1 MIALGLLLL
10 TSFTSVRGDG
20 LRLDYDD
27 HMRSRVVASL
37 EGDGPLGPYTYSE
50 ALLTGSGELRDFALE
65 SREELE
71 ITDALGAGHEVILTG
86 RAGSV
91 LKRVEVSS
99 YPAHPHWLFLRVRY
113 TNAGTA
119 PLQVLGYIND
129 RYEFAPAAGKSEP
142 AFWSYQS
149 SSYENRPDWLLPIKP
164 GYARGNYLGMNA
176 SDYGGG
182 TPVLDV
188 WRRDV
193 GVAIGHVELSPKLVS
208 LPLLRHGRGNVELA
222 LSTRHT
228 LTLAPG
234 ASFDSLRSFVSVHH
248 GDHFA
253 TLRDYGTLM
262 QAQGLS
268 IPAAPKDAFE
278 PIWCAWG
285 YGRAFTPQQIFD
297 SLPVVKQL
305 GFRWAVVDDGWQVA
319 QGDWRPTPAKFPA
332 GDADMKAMVDRIH
345 AAGLKAQLW
354 WAPLAADPGSRTER
368 EHHDWLLQNVDGS
381 PQKISY
387 WNSLY
392 LCPAFGPVQE
402 DAAAFVRKA
411 LGEWGFDGLK
421 IDGQHLN
428 AAPPC
433 FNKAHAHAA
442 PEDAAER
449 VPLFFKAVWEAAQAA
464 KPGAVVE
471 ICPCGTGYS
480 FFTMPS
486 LNMTVASDPESSWQ
500 VRLKGKTIKAL
511 LGDRSAYFGDFVEL
525 SDGGTDFASA
535 FGVGG
540 VIGTNFAWPGAP
552 GKKDPKLLLTPQR
565 EVLWRRW
572 TQLYD
577 RMRLV
582 DGTYLGTLYDLGF
595 DKPETHVI
603 AKGEARYYAFY
614 AKNFRGNVELRGL
627 QAGTYRVHD
636 YVHERDL
643 GVVKG
648 PLAKLAV
655 HFTQSLLIEA
665 LPQER

>member
-1 MIALGLLLL
+1 MLGLGLLLL
-10 TSFTSVRGDG
+10 TSFTSIGGDG
-20 LRLDYDD
+20 LRLDFDD

-37 EGDGPLGPYTYSE
+37 DNDVTLGPYTYSE
-50 ALLTGSGELRDFALE
+50 VLLTGGGELRDFTLE
-65 SREELE
+65 SREEAE
-71 ITDALGAGHEVILTG
+71 ISDALGTGHVVILTG
-86 RAGSV
+86 RADSV
-91 LKRVEVSS
+91 VKRVEVAS
-99 YPAHPHWLFLRVRY
+99 YPTHPHWLFLRVHY
-113 TNAGTA
+113 TNVGTA

-129 RYEFAPAAGKSEP
+129 RYEFEPAPGQSEP

-149 SSYENRPDWLLPIKP
+149 ASYESRPDWLLPLGP
-164 GYARGNYLGMNA
+164 GYQRGNFLGMNNT
-176 SDYGGG
+176 DYGGG
-182 TPVLDV
+182 TPVVDV
-188 WRRDV
+188 WRRDI
-193 GVAIGHVELSPKLVS
+193 GVAIGHVELTPKLVS
-208 LPLLRHGRGNVELA
+208 VPLHRHGRGNVELA
-222 LSTRHT
+222 LSSRHT
-228 LTLAPG
+228 ITLAPG

-253 TLRDYGTLM
+253 TLRAYATIM
-262 QAQGLS
+262 QGQGLS

-319 QGDWRPTPAKFPA
+319 QGDWQPNPTKFPA
-332 GDADMKAMVDRIH
+332 GDADMKAMVDKIH

-392 LCPAFGPVQE
+392 LCPAYRPVQE

-411 LGEWGFDGLK
+411 LGLWGFDGLK

-442 PEDAAER
+442 PEESAEA
-449 VPLFFKAVWEAAQAA
+449 VPLFFKAVWEAAQST
-464 KPGAVVE
+464 KPGAIVE
-471 ICPCGTGYS
+471 ICPCGTGNS
-480 FFTMPS
+480 FFTMPY

-511 LGDRSAYFGDFVEL
+511 LGDRTAYFGDFVEL
-525 SDGGTDFASA
+525 SEGGTDFAST

-565 EVLWRRW
+565 QTLWAKW

-582 DGTYLGTLYDLGF
+582 DGVYLGTLYDIGF

-614 AKNFRGNVELRGL
+614 AKNFRGSVELRGL
-627 QAGTYRVHD
+627 QPGRYRVRD

-643 GVVKG
+643 GVVQG
-648 PLAKLAV
+648 PLARLAV
-655 HFTQSLLIEA
+655 HFTQSLLVEA
-665 LPQER
+665 LPQEP

>member
-1 MIALGLLLL
+1 MIGLGLLLL
-10 TSFTSVRGDG
+10 TSFTSVGGED
-20 LRLDYDD
+20 LRLDFDD

-37 EGDGPLGPYTYSE
+37 DGDMSLGPYTYSE
-50 ALLTGSGELRDFALE
+50 ALLTGGGELRDFALQ

-71 ITDALGAGHEVILTG
+71 VTDALGAGHQVVLTG

-91 LKRVEVSS
+91 VKRVEVSA

-113 TNAGTA
+113 TNAGST

-129 RYEFAPAAGKSEP
+129 RYEFEPAPGKGEP

-149 SSYENRPDWLLPIKP
+149 ASYEKRPDWLLPIQP

-188 WRRDV
+188 WRRDL

-208 LPLLRHGRGNVELA
+208 LPLLRHGRGNVQLA

-262 QAQGLS
+262 QGQGLN
-268 IPAAPKDAFE
+268 IPASPKDAFE

-319 QGDWRPTPAKFPA
+319 EGDWRPTPAKFPA

-345 AAGLKAQLW
+345 AAGLRAQLW

-381 PQKISY
+381 PQKISWWDSY
-387 WNSLY
+387 Y
-392 LCPAFGPVQE
+392 LCPAYGPVQE

-433 FNKAHAHAA
+433 FNKAHVHAT
-442 PEDAAER
+442 PEEAAER
-449 VPLFFKAVWEAAQAA
+449 VPQFFKAVWEAAQST
-464 KPGAVVE
+464 KPGAVLE

-480 FFTMPS
+480 FFTMPY

-511 LGDRSAYFGDFVEL
+511 LGDRTAYFGDFVEL
-525 SDGGTDFASA
+525 SEGGIDFASS
-535 FGVGG
+535 FGVGA

-577 RMRLV
+577 KLRLV
-582 DGTYLGTLYDLGF
+582 DGTYLGTLYDIGF

-614 AKNFRGNVELRGL
+614 AKNFRGDVELRGL
-627 QAGTYRVHD
+627 QAGTYRVRD

>member
-1 MIALGLLLL
+1 MIGLGLLLL
-10 TSFTSVRGDG
+10 SSFTSVAGDG
-20 LRLDYDD
+20 IRLDFDAA
-27 HMRSRVVASL
+27 MRSRVVASL
-37 EGDGPLGPYTYSE
+37 DGDVPLGPYTYSDT
-50 ALLTGSGELRDFALE
+50 LLTSSGELRDFAPAG
-65 SREELE
+65 REEAELS
-71 ITDALGAGHEVILTG
+71 DALGTGHAVILTG
-86 RAGSV
+86 RSGSV
-91 LKRVEVSS
+91 LKRVEVDS
-99 YPAHPHWLFLRVRY
+99 YPAHPHWLFVRVRY
-113 TNAGTA
+113 TNTGNA
-119 PLQVLGYIND
+119 PIQVLGYTSE
-129 RYEFAPAAGKSEP
+129 RYEFAPGAGHGEP

-149 SSYENRPDWLLPIKP
+149 ASYENRPDWLLPLQR
-164 GYARGNYLGMNA
+164 GYQRGNFLGMNA
-176 SDYGGG
+176 ADYGGG

-188 WRRDV
+188 WRRDI
-193 GVAIGHVELSPKLVS
+193 GLAIGHVELSPKLVS
-208 LPLLRHGRGNVELA
+208 LPLHRHGAGNVELA
-222 LSTRHT
+222 LSARHT
-228 LTLAPG
+228 ITLAPG
-234 ASFDSLRSFVSVHH
+234 ASLDSLRSFVSVHH
-248 GDHFA
+248 GDHFG
-253 TLRDYGTLM
+253 TLREYATIM
-262 QAQGLS
+262 QGQGLS
-268 IPAAPKDAFE
+268 IAPAPKDAFE

-319 QGDWRPTPAKFPA
+319 QGDWRPIPSKFPQ

-354 WAPLAADPGSRTER
+354 WAPLAADPGSRTDR
-368 EHHDWLLQNVDGS
+368 EHHEWLLQNVDGS

-392 LCPAFGPVQE
+392 LCPAYGPVQA

-433 FNKAHAHAA
+433 FNKAHAHNA
-442 PEDAAER
+442 PEDAAEA
-449 VPLFFKAVWEAAQAA
+449 VPMFFKAVWDAAQST

-480 FFTMPS
+480 FFTMPY

-511 LGDRSAYFGDFVEL
+511 LGDRTAYFGDFVEL
-525 SDGGTDFASA
+525 SEGGTDFAST

-565 EVLWRRW
+565 ARIWAHW
-572 TQLYD
+572 TQLYQQL
-577 RMRLV
+577 RLV
-582 DGTYLGTLYDLGF
+582 DGVYLGNLYDIGF

-603 AKGEARYYAFY
+603 AKGDARYYAFY
-614 AKNFRGNVELRGL
+614 AKKFQGAVELRGL
-627 QAGTYRVHD
+627 QARRYRVRD
-636 YVHERDL
+636 YVHDRVL
-643 GVVKG
+643 GEVHG
-648 PLAKLAV
+648 PLARLPV
-655 HFTQSLLIEA
+655 HFTQSLLVEV
-665 LPQER
+665 LPQEP